1 MKVLFATKNPA
12 KIKRYSNKLEEKGVQ
27 VLTLQDIDINL
38 QVEENGK
45 NALENAYLKAK
56 AYYDA
61 TGIISI
67 GIDDTLFIEGLPDEK
82 QPGTNVR
89 RVNGKE
95 LSDDEIRKTIIS
107 LYFKNIETNT
117 LIAEAKCIDV
127 KKLYTEPY
135 SYLINML
142 IAGPENEKLESAIPE
157 GTKVNSCTLK
167 GNTLYVDLSRE
178 FIDNAPTGIK
188 EESMV
193 IYSIVNTLTELNE
206 VSGVK
211 FLING
216 EEDLQFKDGK
226 ISLKEI
232 FVKND

>member
-1 MKVLFATKNPA
+1 MKNKKLLFYITIAVILILIIIALIFIFKANNSSKNTFNEIIEYTPA
-12 KIKRYSNKLEEKGVQ
+12 Q
-27 VLTLQDIDINL
+27 
-38 QVEENGK
+38 
-45 NALENAYLKAK
+45 
-56 AYYDA
+56 
-61 TGIISI
+61 
-67 GIDDTLFIEGLPDEK
+67 
-82 QPGTNVR
+82 
-89 RVNGKE
+89 E

-107 LYFKNIETNT
+107 LYFKNIETNS
-117 LIAEAKCIDV
+117 LISEAKCIDV
-127 KKLYTEPY
+127 KELYKEHYT
-135 SYLINML
+135 YLINML

-178 FIDNAPTGIK
+178 FIDNAPTGIE

-216 EEDLQFKDGK
+216 EEDLQFKE